1 MFYLY
6 GKYWNSRGG
15 YRYGWT
21 KFFLKVME
29 ERDFPVDKLYLFAS
43 SKSEGTV
50 INFKNDEYIVE
61 ELKEDSFDRP
71 MDMVLFSA
79 GGNISKKICP
89 YCQRKRNCSN
99 RQ

>member
-6 GKYWNSRGG
+6 GKYWNSRGATG
-15 YRYGWT
+15 MVGRN
-21 KFFLKVME
+21 FLKVME